1 MAVLESKKFEVPHEV
16 REYARGRLELV
27 RINGSVVGRARFEP
41 GWRWSKDMA
50 SIAGT
55 PSCRASHYGYQV
67 SGIMHLKMDDGTEGE
82 VHAGEAYFIPPGH
95 DGWVVGNEP
104 VITVDFTGM
113 PNYAKRVTKKKSEE

>member
-1 MAVLESKKFEVPHEV
+1 METKRFEGSHEV

-27 RINGSVVGRARFEP
+27 RLNGTIIGRARFEP

-55 PSCRASHYGYQV
+55 ASCQASHYGYQV
-67 SGIMHLKMDDGTEGE
+67 TGVLHVKMDNGTEGE
-82 VHAGEAYFIPPGH
+82 VRAGEVYQIPAGH
-95 DGWVVGNEP
+95 DAWVVGNEP

-113 PNYAKRVTKKKSEE
+113 PNYAKRPSPK